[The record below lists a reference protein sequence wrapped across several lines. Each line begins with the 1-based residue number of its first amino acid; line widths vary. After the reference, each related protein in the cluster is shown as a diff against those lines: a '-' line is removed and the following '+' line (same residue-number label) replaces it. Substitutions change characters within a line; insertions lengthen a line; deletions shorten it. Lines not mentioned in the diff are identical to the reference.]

1 MTKNYSF
8 ETLAQHAGQVAD
20 PTTGARALPIYQTT
34 AYQFK
39 DVQEGEELFAL
50 KKAGHIYTRLSNPTQ
65 DVLEKRIAALENGT
79 AALAVASG
87 MAATTYTVLN
97 LAKCGDEIISASTVY
112 GGTYEL
118 FSETLTNFGITTKFV
133 NPDKPA
139 DFAKAIT
146 DKTKG
151 IFLETLGNPAINIP
165 DFEAIIKIAHEHGL
179 PVIVDS
185 TFTTPYLCRPF
196 DFGADIVV
204 HSATKFIGGHGT
216 SMGGLIVENGKFDWE
231 GSGRFPDLVAPD
243 RSYHGISFVKD
254 VPGAGFVTRIRAK
267 FLRDLGACIS
277 PFNCWLL
284 VQGLETLSIR
294 MERYVSNAQ
303 KLAAFLAAQPQVE
316 KVHYPGLPDS
326 PYYALAQKY
335 LPKGAGAVF
344 SIELKNGYE
353 AARRFIDKTEIFSN
367 LANVGDSKSLLVH
380 PASTTH
386 QQLDAAAQAA
396 CGIKPGTVR
405 VSVGLEN
412 ADDLIA
418 DVKQALQGL

>member
-97 LAKCGDEIISASTVY
+97 LA
-112 GGTYEL
+112 
-118 FSETLTNFGITTKFV
+118 NFGITTKFV
-133 NPDKPA
+133 NPDKPE

-353 AARRFIDKTEIFSN
+353 AARRFIDKTEIFSD